1 MIAKVDIY
9 ISQLIPKSHFLY
21 RVPETCR
28 LSVSFPDTAQT
39 LFPQFLTN
47 TVLSLSTFLLLSS
60 TAECQ
65 GVPCRGELA
74 HFSLS
79 LFLFYPS
86 LWSLPWLTPLL
97 FLLLPVLCL
106 YPSLPFFCCNS
117 LYPLWLHFSS
127 AIFVFFLSFFVPD
140 CSSSSSPFFALT
152 LSCSHSHALPQRIL
166 SLYLPIHAALNCT
179 LSLRESERSSRQQD
193 SGLYFNLESIYRHKT

>member
-39 LFPQFLTN
+39 PFPQFLTN

-86 LWSLPWLTPLL
+86 LWSPPWLTPLL

-106 YPSLPFFCCNS
+106 YPSLLFFCCNS

-127 AIFVFFLSFFVPD
+127 AIFVFFLSFF
-140 CSSSSSPFFALT
+140 CAWLLLLLLSLFRSHSLMFTFTCTSSENSLSLFT
-152 LSCSHSHALPQRIL
+152 HSCSLK
-166 SLYLPIHAALNCT
+166 LYAELK
-179 LSLRESERSSRQQD
+179 REREKQSTTRFH
-193 SGLYFNLESIYRHKT
+193 LVWPLF